1 MAPKGRAFRS
11 AVSLD
16 RYPRVG
22 KDGEISYPLLGYE
35 FCIPAKDWLIKMHPG
50 TSERYGFV
58 RKQGSAQ
65 MMRLHPKHST
75 SSDMHSW
82 AISVRHPR
90 GYNDTL
96 VYARVSMWALNLLIE
111 GTEVWR
117 MTEVESATIISTF
130 ECSGRASEL
139 RSQTTV
145 TGPSLEGCS
154 ATLTPLCTVSDASRI
169 S

>member
-1 MAPKGRAFRS
+1 MAPKGRAFRNV
-11 AVSLD
+11 VSLD

-75 SSDMHSW
+75 SSDMHYW
-82 AISVRHPR
+82 AIFVRHPR

-117 MTEVESATIISTF
+117 MTEVEFSRKVICHHHQYIRVFWKGERIKVADDRNRTQL
-130 ECSGRASEL
+130 GGML
-139 RSQTTV
+139 R
-145 TGPSLEGCS
+145 
-154 ATLTPLCTVSDASRI
+154 DAHTALHRL
-169 S
+169 